1 MMKFSRFI
9 ALLTISIIAAGCAQ
23 EVDEPLPEPQPAR
36 KAISCGI
43 SGVAGLSTRTLVTNA
58 NLQTLCAAGTGT
70 ESIGLW
76 GVFVN
81 AGTRTKIFNA
91 EPLTYGA
98 KAQDTNPYN
107 QWNYPSETRYWNSG
121 MLYDF
126 RACFPQDLM
135 TNLMEQMDA
144 TNFQGPI
151 NTKNTQDDILVGAT
165 RVNTQT
171 SPLPDVVDI
180 ELQHIFAAIRFQVK
194 AADGYTPSADEGVV
208 ACWLQNQGTT
218 DDLFSRAGYLLHTG
232 NETPEIHWTPYS
244 SVFEELYRWEY
255 PTGVNFDDDEPHS
268 LYVPNGT
275 NVGELYTRNDS
286 WIMVI
291 PQTVKAGSL
300 KFFYKM
306 KHTADKVFSV
316 TIPAI
321 TYQPGV
327 QYNYIL
333 EIRGASATIS
343 LTIQDWNKLD
353 ASYDVEL

>member
-1 MMKFSRFI
+1 MMKFSRII

-43 SGVAGLSTRTLVTNA
+43 SGVAGLSSRTLVTNA
-58 NLQTLCAAGTGT
+58 HLQALCAAGTGT

-76 GVFVN
+76 GEFVN
-81 AGTRTKIFNA
+81 AGTRTEIFNA

-107 QWNYPSETRYWNSG
+107 DWNYSGETRYWYSG

-165 RVNTQT
+165 QVNTQT
-171 SPLPDVVDI
+171 SPPDVVDI

-194 AADGYTPSADEGVV
+194 AAEGYTPSEYEGVV

-218 DDLFSRAGYLLHTG
+218 DDLFSCAGYLLHTG
-232 NETPEIHWTPYS
+232 NDSPEIHWTPYS

-255 PTGVNFDDDEPHS
+255 PTGVKFDDKPNS

-291 PQTVKAGSL
+291 PQTVKDGSL

-306 KHTADKVFSV
+306 KHTGDKVFSV

-327 QYNYIL
+327 RYNYIL

>member
-1 MMKFSRFI
+1 MMKFSRII

-43 SGVAGLSTRTLVTNA
+43 SGVAGLSTRTLVTNDYLKA
-58 NLQTLCAAGTGT
+58 LCAAGTGT

-76 GVFVN
+76 GEFVN
-81 AGTRTKIFNA
+81 AGTRIEIFNA
-91 EPLTYGA
+91 EPLTYGE

-107 QWNYPSETRYWNSG
+107 DWNYPGETRYWNSG

-135 TNLMEQMDA
+135 TSLMTQMDA

-165 RVNTQT
+165 QVNTQT
-171 SPLPDVVDI
+171 SPPNVVDI

-194 AADGYTPSADEGVV
+194 AAEGYTPSGDEGVV

-218 DDLFSRAGYLLHTG
+218 DDLFSLAGYLLHTG

-255 PTGVNFDDDEPHS
+255 PTGINFNYEPHS

-291 PQTVKAGSL
+291 PQTVKDGSL

-353 ASYDVEL
+353 ASHDVEL